1 MSAHESLVE
10 HGPPPGGSDRNFGL
24 TVGGIL
30 LALGLV
36 RGLLGSGFGALT
48 LALLVAGALLALTAL
63 VAAPRLAP
71 LNRLWTR
78 LGLLLASVV
87 NPVLLSLIFV
97 LAFVPA
103 GLLMRLFRH
112 DALRLKRQP
121 DGVSYWIAREPPG
134 PAPET
139 MRNQF

>member
-1 MSAHESLVE
+1 MSAHEAVQE

-24 TVGGIL
+24 TVGGVL
-30 LALGLV
+30 LLLGLA
-36 RGLLGSGFGALT
+36 RGLFGSGSGEITAV
-48 LALLVAGALLALTAL
+48 LLVAGALLVATAL
-63 VAAPRLAP
+63 VAARYLAP

-78 LGLLLASVV
+78 FGLLLAGIV
-87 NPVLLSLIFV
+87 NPVVLSLIFV

-103 GLLMRLFRH
+103 GLLMRLFKH
-112 DALRLKRQP
+112 DALRLRRQP
-121 DGVSYWIAREPPG
+121 LPGSYWIERQPPG